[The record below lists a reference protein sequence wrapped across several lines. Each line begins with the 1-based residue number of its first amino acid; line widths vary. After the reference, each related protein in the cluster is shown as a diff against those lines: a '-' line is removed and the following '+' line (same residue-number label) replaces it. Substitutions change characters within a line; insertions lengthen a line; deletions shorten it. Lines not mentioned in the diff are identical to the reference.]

1 MLQRLID
8 HKKADTQ
15 TVEPSRITVEFRG
28 QTTIVLRWDN
38 VSPEYEMNLQSG
50 ADEMTVNEKSDLETG
65 GGEGGGGGRRRRKWE
80 VPKCKVVNDA
90 YRGEVQMKMWLNST

>member
-1 MLQRLID
+1 MQSRSALSREIIATRIFAFDSVFVYGAMLQRLID

-38 VSPEYEMNLQSG
+38 VSPDYEINLQSG
-50 ADEMTVNEKSDLETG
+50 AGEMTVNEKSDLETG
-65 GGEGGGGGRRRRKWE
+65 GGGRRRRK
-80 VPKCKVVNDA
+80 
-90 YRGEVQMKMWLNST
+90 

>member
-38 VSPEYEMNLQSG
+38 VSPDYEMNLQSG

-65 GGEGGGGGRRRRKWE
+65 SGRRRRKWE